1 MKRFICWYA
10 FRGQETEGQLSL
22 EKPVIIEAV
31 DMAEAMW
38 KWHHLSCPDWG
49 KVFHNDDLEA
59 YRKKGDFTGWGHWC
73 EELAN
78 KNS

>member
-10 FRGQETEGQLSL
+10 YRGMETEGHVSL
-22 EKPVIIEAV
+22 QEPVIIEAV

-38 KWHHLSCPDWG
+38 KWHHMADPNWG
-49 KVFHNDDLEA
+49 AKFHNGSLDE
-59 YRKKGDFTGWGHWC
+59 YRSKGQFTGWGCWC

-78 KNS
+78 